1 MFASQDLKEE
11 VFETLRDLG
20 SMQVTAETVRQD
32 SVPEA
37 ESRALSERLSQLAY
51 LKAYFEKYNP
61 VKKSFIDGF
70 TGKKPDYSLK
80 VLLEQEL
87 QSFDIDAAVAT
98 VREHET
104 RLKRIGDEDAAISA
118 EILAMEP
125 WRSLDVPLENLGV
138 SAYSENLLFTMP
150 LSSLSALE
158 STTSGLPIVY
168 EKVWEDRS
176 TAGVW
181 IAGLTDSPTSLMA
194 VVSSVQGSIVTLKS
208 SNPGTAD
215 EVLSALSARRK
226 QLETGREEI
235 IRQDNE
241 MSASLM
247 SVMAL
252 TDYYLDKKNLGELGA
267 QVEHTRFTLVVEGWV
282 KAKDVPNLR
291 DAFSGMQMA
300 EVVDEDPSED
310 DDPPIYLENHPII
323 RPFEIITNIF
333 GFPKYNEIDPTPF
346 LAPFFWL
353 FFGICL
359 GDAVYGI
366 VLWAGCWWFLRSG
379 QLPKGGDKLI
389 KLMMYCG
396 ISTLLAGAVT
406 NSWMADLVSAF
417 APGSALAGILAK
429 MALLDPVN
437 DPLTMLV
444 VSFGFGLIHVWVGI
458 GVKMLGF
465 FRQGQYAEGIIS
477 CGSWMIFL
485 PALVAW
491 AVVGGT
497 TLKYVMLFGM
507 LFVVFNASRGQKN
520 IFLKPFTGLYGL
532 YGSVGYFS
540 DVMSYSRLLALGLA
554 SAIIGVVVNK
564 IAVLLST
571 MLPYGIGWAF
581 VPVILLIG
589 HVFNLVINVLGSF
602 IHAGRLQFV
611 EFFTK
616 FFEGGGR
623 PFKPIKRVSD
633 NVSFSE

>member
-32 SVPEA
+32 NVPEA

-80 VLLEQEL
+80 ALLEQEL
-87 QSFDIDAAVAT
+87 GSFDIDAAVAA

-104 RLKRIGDEDAAISA
+104 RLKRIGDEGASISA
-118 EILAMEP
+118 EVLAVEP
-125 WRSLDVPLENLGV
+125 WRSLDIPLENLGV
-138 SAYSENLLFTMP
+138 SAYSESLLFTMP
-150 LSSLSALE
+150 LSSLPALE
-158 STTSGLPIVY
+158 SATSGLPIVY

-176 TAGVW
+176 TAGIW
-181 IAGLTDSPTSLMA
+181 IAGLTDSPTPLMA
-194 VVSSVQGSIVTLKS
+194 VVSSVQGSIATLKS

-215 EVLSALSARRK
+215 EVLSALAARRT
-226 QLETGREEI
+226 QLESEREEI

-241 MSASLM
+241 MSDSLM

-282 KAKDVPNLR
+282 KAKDVPDLR
-291 DAFSGMQMA
+291 DAFSRMQMA

-333 GFPKYNEIDPTPF
+333 GFPKYHEIDPTPF

-366 VLWAGCWWFLRSG
+366 ALWLGCWWFLRSG

-389 KLMMYCG
+389 KLIMYCG
-396 ISTLLAGAVT
+396 FSTILAGAVT
-406 NSWMADLVSAF
+406 NSWMADLAAAF
-417 APGSALAGILAK
+417 APGSAVANFLASL
-429 MALLDPVN
+429 ALLDPVT
-437 DPLTMLV
+437 DPLTMLA
-444 VSFGFGLIHVWVGI
+444 VSFGLGLIHIWVGI

-465 FRQGQYAEGIIS
+465 FRSGEYLEGFLN
-477 CGSWMIFL
+477 CGSWMILL
-485 PALVAW
+485 PGLVFWALFPSPLTQYTMFA
-491 AVVGGT
+491 GI
-497 TLKYVMLFGM
+497 LL
-507 LFVVFNASRGQKN
+507 VVFNASRSQKN
-520 IFLKPFTGLYGL
+520 IFLKPFSGLYGL
-532 YGSVGYFS
+532 YGIVGYFS
-540 DVMSYSRLLALGLA
+540 DTMSYSRLLALGLA

-571 MLPYGIGWAF
+571 MIPVVGWAL
-581 VPVILLIG
+581 VPVVLLVG

-602 IHAGRLQFV
+602 IHSGRLQFV

-623 PFKPIKRVSD
+623 PFKPLQRVSQ
-633 NVSFSE
+633 NVTFSD